1 MRNFV
6 LFIHLFAFYSLYTQS
21 EICHHADPR
30 GVVREKN
37 ILPKDL
43 LLEVTLKEKEG
54 KVEGKAT
61 YTIDYLRKEIDTLF
75 FDAIQFDVKGIKINN
90 QSIKFRTDSAGIT
103 MFLPTDR
110 SDNSTLIIEYECYPE
125 RGMYFVNWN
134 NPDPKAYKQIWT
146 QGQGIDNR
154 HWIPG
159 FDDVA
164 NLTQYTAKI
173 TFNDKYPVVSNGN
186 LISTIQNDNET
197 KTWTY
202 KLNEKHALYLIMI
215 AAGDYKKKTQKSK
228 GGVVLEQ
235 YYYPD
240 REDCFDA
247 TYQHSEEMMDWFEN
261 EIGVTYAWNK
271 IYRNVPTRDFLFGAM
286 ENTSSTIFADYMH
299 QNTRAQLE
307 RAYLAVNA
315 HELAHQWFG
324 DLITERSGPHHWL
337 HESFAT
343 HYSKHFVKY
352 LKGNEEFDANRI
364 GELGG
369 SFGAGMQN
377 SFPIAHT
384 SSGSSRHYQK
394 GSFVLDMLR
403 NELGN
408 ENYRKSIKHYLTKH
422 SHQNVETSDL
432 VAAIYEAT
440 GRNLDWFFDQWIH
453 RGGEPII
460 EVDFKVDGKI
470 LKLSTSQVH
479 KMEATVKTFRLPMKA
494 TVYYKSGKREFLPLT
509 LASEKESFELPL
521 NPHEVFE
528 FVVLDE
534 NIEFLRK
541 LRYAK
546 GESYDKLILKK
557 ALNPLARWEA
567 VTRLNSSK
575 WKDKKME
582 YVDAFHIETNSLVKR
597 EILSQIQLI
606 NTDEMIEDIISH
618 GLKDRNHLVR
628 RNAINAVMI
637 PTPNLKPLLI
647 QRLADSS
654 YINIETAFNKLY
666 TLYPNEKNAW
676 LDSIKDQDGINSNL
690 TILHCSKTIK
700 DGDKLNLDAI
710 KKLKYLASE
719 SSEYRARIPAIGVL
733 VDHKVFDEEV
743 VTNLIQGALYFHP
756 GIRNA
761 CAQNLKIIK
770 KENPDLLRDVIEKY
784 PFSIPRKTPQKLF
797 ELLK

>member
-37 ILPKDL
+37 VLPKDL

-90 QSIKFRTDSAGIT
+90 QTIKYRTDSAGIT

-110 SDNSTLIIEYECYPE
+110 SDNSTLVIEYECYPE

-228 GGVVLEQ
+228 GGVLLEQ

-247 TYQHSEEMMDWFEN
+247 TYQHSEEMMDWFES
-261 EIGVTYAWNK
+261 EIGVPYAWNK

-343 HYSKHFVKY
+343 HYSKHFLKH
-352 LKGNEEFDANRI
+352 LKGVEEFDAGRI

-377 SFPIAHT
+377 SLPIAHT

-422 SHQNVETSDL
+422 YHQNVETSDL

-453 RGGEPII
+453 RGGEPVLD
-460 EVDFKVDGKI
+460 VDFKVKGKI
-470 LKLSTSQVH
+470 LELSTFQVH
-479 KMEATVKTFRLPMKA
+479 RTEATVKAFQLPMTA
-494 TVYYKSGKREFLPLT
+494 SIYYKSGKREYYPVFLKN
-509 LASEKESFELPL
+509 EKENFELPL
-521 NPHEVFE
+521 NPKEIFE
-528 FVVLDE
+528 LVILDE
-534 NIEFLRK
+534 NTDFLRK
-541 LRYAK
+541 VKYMK
-546 GESYDKLILKK
+546 GEPYDKLILKTS
-557 ALNPLARWEA
+557 ANALARLEA
-567 VTRLNSSK
+567 VTRLNPVK
-575 WKDKKME
+575 WKDKKAE
-582 YVDAFHIETNSLVKR
+582 YVEAFHRETSSIVKR
-597 EILSQIQLI
+597 EILSQVQM
-606 NTDEMIEDIISH
+606 TSKDEIAEDIIAH
-618 GLKDRNHLVR
+618 GLKDQNHLVR
-628 RNAINAVMI
+628 RNAINSIMS
-637 PTPNLKPLLI
+637 PNDHLKSLLI
-647 QRLADSS
+647 QKLTDSS
-654 YINIETAFNKLY
+654 YINIETAFNKLNS
-666 TLYPNEKNAW
+666 LYPDEKTVW
-676 LDSIKDQDGINSNL
+676 LDAIKNVEGINNNL
-690 TILHCSKTIK
+690 AILYCSKTMK
-700 DGDKLNLDAI
+700 EGDKLNLESI
-710 KKLKYLASE
+710 KKMKYLASE

-733 VDHKVFDEEV
+733 MDHKIFDEEV
-743 VTNLIQGALYFHP
+743 VTSLIQGAFHFHP
-756 GIRNA
+756 GIRA
-761 CAQNLKIIK
+761 TCAQNLKVIK
-770 KENPDLLRDVIEKY
+770 KENPDLLRDVIENY
-784 PFSIPRKTPQKLF
+784 PFSIPRKTPKKLVD
-797 ELLK
+797 LLK